1 MEKAVFSIPGNH
13 EENFRKEKAGN
24 QLLPGIRENLLSSGF
39 AAKSLFLCVITE
51 NRSFEFKGLRNF
63 IMIGDPLIFLF

>member
-1 MEKAVFSIPGNH
+1 MEKAVFSIPENH
-13 EENFRKEKAGN
+13 EENFRKKAGN
-24 QLLPGIRENLLSSGF
+24 QPLPGIRENLLSSGF
-39 AAKSLFLCVITE
+39 AAKSLFLCVIAE

>member
-1 MEKAVFSIPGNH
+1 MEKAVFSIPENH
-13 EENFRKEKAGN
+13 EENFRKKAGN